1 MRTLAVGMAAL
12 CSSAS
17 ALNVVDAGVA
27 SMCKKL
33 PQQNQDSSFM
43 SVPTYGVF
51 DGVSSQ
57 LESRPYSQT
66 LAKTECEQ
74 LNQSPV
80 QHRAD
85 LELQRRRIEQ
95 LRPALRRRR
104 DVGFVMVEEED
115 DTVRAGQQSLEDK
128 MASWDASAEEQR
140 ASTLGGNLPLVGM
153 PGLPGRMTR
162 TDQPDK
168 VDGFDL
174 GMNISGLILF
184 PLAIALFSVPFWIGN
199 IDVSDVGPPPMS

>member
-1 MRTLAVGMAAL
+1 MPL
-12 CSSAS
+12 
-17 ALNVVDAGVA
+17 
-27 SMCKKL
+27 
-33 PQQNQDSSFM
+33 
-43 SVPTYGVF
+43 
-51 DGVSSQ
+51 VSS
-57 LESRPYSQT
+57 
-66 LAKTECEQ
+66 
-74 LNQSPV
+74 
-80 QHRAD
+80 
-85 LELQRRRIEQ
+85 RRTSAVFGGGGG
-95 LRPALRRRR
+95 L
-104 DVGFVMVEEED
+104 D
-115 DTVRAGQQSLEDK
+115 D
-128 MASWDASAEEQR
+128 DASAEEQR